1 MIAFSLWP
9 IHVYRYGIMYAVSF
23 LVWYTLLVQWQQ
35 RWWYKNYP
43 FIDKLIANDIDGLLI
58 AVVLWVMIGGRLG
71 HVIIYDLP
79 YFIEHPLKIFAF
91 QEWGMSFIGGIIW
104 VILSIWFFVWKSWYS
119 KSMSDWITT
128 TSLSI
133 LDTLM
138 PLIPLGVSLWRFGN
152 FLNQELYGIVIP
164 RDARWLPSWI
174 IEFCQTTQLF
184 HIYSHIGPE
193 LRLNT
198 NFLSILFEG
207 LMIALLIRYFF
218 FRFRVPKRFV
228 AWQLSAIWLGCYSLV
243 RFSLEYLRQDSQ
255 MEVIWYFSKSQYI
268 FIVFI
273 IISVVFITYPRSST
287 QQ

>member
-23 LVWYTLLVQWQQ
+23 LLWYAILVQWQQ
-35 RWWYKNYP
+35 CWWYKNYP
-43 FIDKLIANDIDGLLI
+43 FIDKLIAKDIDGLLI

-79 YFIEHPLKIFAF
+79 YFIQHPLKILAF

-138 PLIPLGVSLWRFGN
+138 PLIPVGVSFWRFGN
-152 FLNQELYGIVIP
+152 FLNQELYGVIIPQDFRNLPNWIVN
-164 RDARWLPSWI
+164 
-174 IEFCQTTQLF
+174 FCQTTQLF
-184 HIYSHIGPE
+184 HIYSHIGSE

-207 LMIALLIRYFF
+207 LMIALLIRYLFI
-218 FRFRVPKRFV
+218 RYRIPKKLTP
-228 AWQLSAIWLGCYSLV
+228 WQLSAIWLGCYSLV
-243 RFSLEYLRQDSQ
+243 RFFLEYLRQDSQ
-255 MEVIWYFSKSQYI
+255 LEVVWYFSKSQYV

-273 IISVVFITYPRSST
+273 IISVVFLTYPRSHI